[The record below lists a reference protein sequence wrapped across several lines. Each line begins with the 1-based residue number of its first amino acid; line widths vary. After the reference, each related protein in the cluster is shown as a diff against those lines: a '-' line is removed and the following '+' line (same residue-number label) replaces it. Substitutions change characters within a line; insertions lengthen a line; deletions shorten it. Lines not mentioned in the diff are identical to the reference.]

1 MRCTSCGSEFGE
13 IGKMCSECGTTLT
26 APSRLSRSITIVEDA
41 LVSIVLCSMVLLVLI
56 QIILR
61 NFFSTGIT
69 GGAEIVRH
77 LVLWV
82 AFLAAGIT
90 AREAKHIKIDVVYR
104 MLPTGL
110 RQFSEILTGLF
121 SVIICCIL
129 IYASLCFILVDYRAG
144 TVIAFF
150 ETPVWMLEIIIPV
163 GYSIVMLR
171 YLLRCKQ
178 SFVKVFKWE

>member
-1 MRCTSCGSEFGE
+1 
-13 IGKMCSECGTTLT
+13 
-26 APSRLSRSITIVEDA
+26 
-41 LVSIVLCSMVLLVLI
+41 
-56 QIILR
+56 
-61 NFFSTGIT
+61 
-69 GGAEIVRH
+69 
-77 LVLWV
+77 
-82 AFLAAGIT
+82 
-90 AREAKHIKIDVVYR
+90 

-150 ETPVWMLEIIIPV
+150 ETPVWLLEIIIPV
-163 GYSIVMLR
+163 GYSTVMLR

>member
-1 MRCTSCGSEFGE
+1 MRCRSCGSEFGE
-13 IGKMCSECGTTLT
+13 MGKRCSECGTTLT
-26 APSRLSRSITIVEDA
+26 APSRLSRSITMLEDT
-41 LVSIVLCSMVLLVLI
+41 LVSIVLCGMVLLVLI

-69 GGAEIVRH
+69 GGAEMVRH

-90 AREAKHIKIDVVYR
+90 AREAKNIKIDVVYR

-121 SVIICCIL
+121 SVIICGIL
-129 IYASLCFILVDYRAG
+129 IYASVSFILVDYRAG

-163 GYSIVMLR
+163 GYSTVMLR
-171 YLLRCKQ
+171 YLMRCKQ
-178 SFVKVFKWE
+178 SFAKLFKRE